1 VHLPSLDSLATEAL
15 AAAGLLL
22 RQLLA
27 VLGLTVTAY
36 VGGRT
41 LLGWLGVVEAEAG
54 DRRARVAA
62 ETAAEAEPRLGA
74 QPGPGP
80 EPRGWLGAG
89 GAVETAAVAT
99 SLGLVVAAQA
109 GLLLGLAGLLKPG
122 PILLALLGLHLTS
135 LPGWRSLLRGL
146 GRLARGLGGQ
156 AGGAAEPAGRWWR
169 RRRLLWP
176 AGGTAALLPV
186 ALLTLYPPT
195 AFDATLYHL
204 PFARAF
210 AASGALPVLP
220 DLRMPVFPQLLETL
234 FAMLLPFGGDLAA
247 QAVALI
253 ATALTVALVLA
264 WGRRAS
270 PAAGWIAA
278 AAFAGSPLVIY
289 LAGTA
294 YVEPGLALFTA
305 AACYAAARWR
315 EGAGPGWLTLAA
327 IFGCAAADTKY
338 LGLYALGL
346 VAVAAVAAPPP
357 GPPVS
362 RWRRLGMVTLV
373 CVIVAAPWYGRIA
386 AATGNPVFPY
396 LPQLFG
402 ASPWTPPRSHAVDP
416 LALAGDIAV
425 RLLRLPWDAVFARS
439 RLGGYPPYS
448 PVFLLA
454 VPALVAGV
462 LARRRVRALL
472 LAAAGYTV
480 VILAVLPDARYLLV
494 VLPLVCVAVGECLAW
509 SLAYLA
515 SRRPLASPAALSG
528 LAGRRPPDEGWVN
541 ARAALLALAIFL
553 PGWGY
558 SLFSLYRLGPVPVTP
573 AEREAFLARKLPL
586 LPSIRYLDRACGS
599 AYTLYAIH
607 AENMV
612 YLAAGRFL
620 GDLTGPAA
628 YRLVIP
634 ADGDAELLYRR
645 LRSLGADH
653 LLTVEGDPA
662 LPPIFTA
669 AFDRLFRLVYA
680 DGHARLFSLRGTRCG
695 SAS

>member
-1 VHLPSLDSLATEAL
+1 VGAGTLCRVLSPSLDSLASETL
-15 AAAGLLL
+15 AAASLLL

-36 VGGRT
+36 VAGRT
-41 LLGWLGVVEAEAG
+41 LLGWLGVVEAG
-54 DRRARVAA
+54 DRRTRVA
-62 ETAAEAEPRLGA
+62 L
-74 QPGPGP
+74 
-80 EPRGWLGAG
+80 
-89 GAVETAAVAT
+89 ETAAVAT
-99 SLGLVVAAQA
+99 SLGLVVVAQA

-122 PILLALLGLHLTS
+122 PILLALLGIHLAS
-135 LPGWRSLLRGL
+135 LPGWRSLRRGL
-146 GRLARGLGGQ
+146 GSLARGLGGQ
-156 AGGAAEPAGRWWR
+156 AGGGGEAAG
-169 RRRLLWP
+169 RRRLLLLWL

-220 DLRMPVFPQLLETL
+220 DLRVPVFPQLLETL

-253 ATALTVALVLA
+253 ATALTVALLLA
-264 WGRRAS
+264 WGRRFL

-278 AAFAGSPLVIY
+278 AAYGGSPLVIY

-294 YVEPGLALFTA
+294 YVEPGLVLFTTA
-305 AACYAAARWR
+305 AFYAATRWR
-315 EGAGPGWLTLAA
+315 EGGGPGWLTLAA
-327 IFGCAAADTKY
+327 IFSCAAADTKY

-346 VAVAAVAAPPP
+346 VAVVAVAAPLP

-362 RWRRLGMVTLV
+362 RWRRLGRVTLV
-373 CVIVAAPWYGRIA
+373 CAIVAVPWYGRIV

-416 LALAGDIAV
+416 LALAGDVAV

-454 VPALVAGV
+454 MPALVAGA

-494 VLPLVCVAVGECLAW
+494 ALPLVCLAVGDCLAW
-509 SLAYLA
+509 PLAWLA
-515 SRRPLASPAALSG
+515 SRRPFAHLASPVPFSG
-528 LAGRRPPDEGWVN
+528 LAGRRPPDEGLVN

-586 LPSIRYLDRACGS
+586 FSSIRYLDRACGS

-634 ADGDAELLYRR
+634 ADGDAEVLYRR

-680 DGHARLFSLRGTRCG
+680 DGRGRLFALRGTSCG
-695 SAS
+695 SVS

>member
-1 VHLPSLDSLATEAL
+1 MLSPSLDSLASESL
-15 AAAGLLL
+15 AAASLLL

-36 VGGRT
+36 VAGRT

-54 DRRARVAA
+54 DRRSRAA
-62 ETAAEAEPRLGA
+62 
-74 QPGPGP
+74 
-80 EPRGWLGAG
+80 
-89 GAVETAAVAT
+89 AVETGGVAT
-99 SLGLVVAAQA
+99 SLGLVVVAQA

-122 PILLALLGLHLTS
+122 PILLALLAIHLAS
-135 LPGWRSLLRGL
+135 LPGWRSLRRGL
-146 GRLARGLGGQ
+146 AGLARGLGAR
-156 AGGAAEPAGRWWR
+156 AGGGGEAAGR
-169 RRRLLWP
+169 RRRLLGL

-210 AASGALPVLP
+210 ATSGALPVLP
-220 DLRMPVFPQLLETL
+220 DLRVPVFPQLLETL

-253 ATALTVALVLA
+253 ATALTVALLLA
-264 WGRRAS
+264 WGGRSS

-278 AAFAGSPLVIY
+278 AAYAGSPLVIY

-294 YVEPGLALFTA
+294 YVEPGLALFSTA
-305 AACYAAARWR
+305 AFYAAARWR
-315 EGAGPGWLTLAA
+315 DGGGPGWLTLAA

-346 VAVAAVAAPPP
+346 VAVAAVTAAPP

-373 CVIVAAPWYGRIA
+373 CAIVAAPWYGRIVA
-386 AATGNPVFPY
+386 VTGNPVFPY
-396 LPQLFG
+396 LPRLFG
-402 ASPWTPPRSHAVDP
+402 ASPWTPPSRHAVDP
-416 LALAGDIAV
+416 LALAGDVAV
-425 RLLRLPWDAVFARS
+425 RMLRLPWDAVLARS

-454 VPALVAGV
+454 APALVAGA

-472 LAAAGYTV
+472 LAAAGYTA
-480 VILAVLPDARYLLV
+480 VILAILPDARYLLV
-494 VLPLVCVAVGECLAW
+494 VLPLVCLAVGDCVAW
-509 SLAYLA
+509 LLESLA
-515 SRRPLASPAALSG
+515 SRRSLRSLASPAAVSG
-528 LAGRRPPDEGWVN
+528 PAGRRPPDEGWVK

-586 LPSIRYLDRACGS
+586 FSSIRYLDRACGN

-634 ADGDAELLYRR
+634 ADGDADLLYRR
-645 LRSLGADH
+645 LRALGADH

-680 DGHARLFSLRGTRCG
+680 DGRGRVFALRGTSCG
-695 SAS
+695 SVS